1 MIFEP
6 YPPSEVADGIWVGG
20 RPSAATLEALKAA
33 GVTHVLNVSTDPH
46 DAEVRR
52 NFKATWVPVV
62 DDLEPKPASWFRRGL
77 SFARRAL
84 SDPSAQLYVHCREG
98 IHRGPLMT
106 YVILRAL
113 RGLSPARSAAKDHR
127 PADGRRR
134 GFQRYTWSPPK
145 RSSRRSP
152 SRRSRRRSARRVRLA
167 AGRRQDDGVGVGVS
181 YSDPGAC
188 W

>member
-6 YPPSEVADGIWVGG
+6 YPPSEVADGVWVGG

-113 RGLSPARSAAKDHR
+113 RGLSPREAQRTIV
-127 PADGRRR
+127 GRRPVA
-134 GFQRYTWSPPK
+134 GFPK
-145 RSSRRSP
+145 VYLE
-152 SRRSRRRSARRVRLA
+152 SAEAFLKEESEQEEPA
-167 AGRRQDDGVGVGVS
+167 T
-181 YSDPGAC
+181 
-188 W
+188 

>member
-6 YPPSEVADGIWVGG
+6 YPPSEVADGVWVGG
-20 RPSAATLEALKAA
+20 RPSPASLGALQAA

-46 DAEVRR
+46 EPEVRR
-52 NFKATWVPVV
+52 NFRATWAPVV

-84 SDPSAQLYVHCREG
+84 SNPDTQLYVHCREG

-113 RGLSPARSAAKDHR
+113 RGLSPAE
-127 PADGRRR
+127 
-134 GFQRYTWSPPK
+134 
-145 RSSRRSP
+145 
-152 SRRSRRRSARRVRLA
+152 ARRAIIGKRPV
-167 AGRRQDDGVGVGVS
+167 AGFPKVYVESAEAFLKEESEQEE
-181 YSDPGAC
+181 PAT
-188 W
+188 

>member
-6 YPPSEVADGIWVGG
+6 YPPSEVADGVWVGG
-20 RPSAATLEALKAA
+20 RPSPATLEALKAA

-113 RGLSPARSAAKDHR
+113 RGLSPREAQRTIV
-127 PADGRRR
+127 GRRPVA
-134 GFQRYTWSPPK
+134 GFPK
-145 RSSRRSP
+145 VYLE
-152 SRRSRRRSARRVRLA
+152 SAEAFLKEESEQEEPA
-167 AGRRQDDGVGVGVS
+167 T
-181 YSDPGAC
+181 
-188 W
+188 

>member
-6 YPPSEVADGIWVGG
+6 YPPSEVADGVWVGG
-20 RPSAATLEALKAA
+20 RPSPATLEALKAA

-84 SDPSAQLYVHCREG
+84 SNPDAQLYVHCREG

-113 RGLSPARSAAKDHR
+113 RGLSPREAQRTIV
-127 PADGRRR
+127 GRRPVA
-134 GFQRYTWSPPK
+134 GFPK
-145 RSSRRSP
+145 VYLE
-152 SRRSRRRSARRVRLA
+152 SAEAFLKEESEQEEPA
-167 AGRRQDDGVGVGVS
+167 T
-181 YSDPGAC
+181 
-188 W
+188 